1 MSLKETEVVKE
12 LSGIEAEC
20 THYKSVFLNHTEGI
34 NDLDA
39 PIIDRSRLITLHLKD
54 IPANKKILQRLQD
67 CGYKLSMFDDDIV
80 ITVQTTGGLNIEEN
94 LRQTLLALFIGY
106 LELLKQLG
114 ISAIKIG
121 EKSVKLEEIFS
132 DELTLNELKGRRAI
146 VVKVSKEVN
155 QCLLEPLFIEGDG

>member
-1 MSLKETEVVKE
+1 MSLKETEVVEE

-20 THYKSVFLNHTEGI
+20 THYRHKSMFVNQTEGI

-39 PIIDRSRLITLHLKD
+39 LIIDRSRLITLHLKD

-114 ISAIKIG
+114 IPAIKIG

-146 VVKVSKEVN
+146 VVKVSKEVIL
-155 QCLLEPLFIEGDG
+155 CLLQSLFIE